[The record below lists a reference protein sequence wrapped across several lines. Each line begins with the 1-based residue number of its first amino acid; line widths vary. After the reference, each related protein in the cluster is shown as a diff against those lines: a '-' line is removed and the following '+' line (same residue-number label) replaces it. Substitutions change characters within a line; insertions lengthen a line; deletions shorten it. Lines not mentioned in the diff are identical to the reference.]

1 MLADEE
7 SKFMIGGLV
16 LDLVIDFRYL
26 NNYFVVVSWGKIV
39 YEVKFIVLFGCFY
52 FVLKRVLKGVNDMG
66 NVICWV
72 PLITTSK
79 SSETFDAVP
88 YF

>member
-26 NNYFVVVSWGKIV
+26 NILLLLVGA
-39 YEVKFIVLFGCFY
+39 EVKFIVLFGCFY

-72 PLITTSK
+72 PLISTSK

>member
-1 MLADEE
+1 M
-7 SKFMIGGLV
+7 
-16 LDLVIDFRYL
+16 
-26 NNYFVVVSWGKIV
+26 
-39 YEVKFIVLFGCFY
+39 KFIVLFGCFY

-72 PLITTSK
+72 PLISTSK

-88 YF
+88 YFSYGVSV